1 MPMEEVEIPS
11 FFLCPISL
19 QLMKDPVT
27 VPTGITYDRESIE
40 KWLFSAKSSTCP
52 VTKQAIPDC
61 ELTPNH
67 TLRRLI
73 QSWCTLNA
81 AHGIERIP
89 TPRPPISKS
98 QIAKLL
104 HEAESP
110 DMRNK
115 CLKRLRSIATENA
128 TNRCCM
134 EAAGAADFLA
144 TLVKNETSVSSTLLD
159 ETLSDCLSFEV
170 TTRPLDEALAVLYH
184 LQLSK
189 ASLKNLIG
197 NDGVFVD
204 SLTRIMRSGTC
215 DSRAYAVMLLKSM
228 FEVADIIQ
236 LSRLRKELFVEVV
249 RLLRDQVS
257 QKATKSALKLLI
269 LACPMGRNRV
279 KAVKASAVP
288 VLIDLLLDSCNKR
301 QSETILLLLDVL
313 CQCAEGRAKLLE
325 HGAGIA
331 IVSKRILRVSE
342 TANERC
348 VRILLS
354 ISKFSATPS
363 IVQEMLQVG
372 VATKLCLVLQ
382 VEGRRETKE
391 KAREI
396 LKLHARAWKNS
407 PCIPADFLSSYP
419 A

>member
-1 MPMEEVEIPS
+1 MEEVEIPS
-11 FFLCPISL
+11 FFVCPISL
-19 QLMKDPVT
+19 QLMKDPIT

-40 KWLFSAKSSTCP
+40 KWFFSVKKSTCP

-89 TPRPPISKS
+89 TPRSPISKS

-104 HEAESP
+104 REAKSP
-110 DMRNK
+110 EMQNK

-144 TLVKNETSVSSTLLD
+144 ALVKNETSASNCGSL
-159 ETLSDCLSFEV
+159 EV
-170 TTRPLDEALAVLYH
+170 TSRPLDEALALLYH
-184 LQLSK
+184 LQLSE
-189 ASLKNLIG
+189 ASLKNLISDG
-197 NDGVFVD
+197 GVFVD
-204 SLTRIMRSGTC
+204 SLTRIMQSGTC

-236 LSRLRKELFVEVV
+236 LSSLRMELFVEVV

-269 LACPMGRNRV
+269 RACQMGRNRV
-279 KAVKASAVP
+279 KAGEASAVP
-288 VLIDLLLDSCNKR
+288 VLIDLLLDSRNEW
-301 QSETILLLLDVL
+301 QSEMILMLLDVL
-313 CQCAEGRAKLLE
+313 CQCAEGRAELLE
-325 HGAGIA
+325 HGAGIT
-331 IVSKRILRVSE
+331 IVSKKILRVSE
-342 TANERC
+342 TASERG

-372 VATKLCLVLQ
+372 VAAKLCLVLQ
-382 VEGRRETKE
+382 VEGTSKTKE

-396 LKLHARAWKNS
+396 LKLHARAWKSS
-407 PCIPADFLSSYP
+407 PCIPAEFLSFYP

>member
-1 MPMEEVEIPS
+1 MEEVEIPS
-11 FFLCPISL
+11 FFVCPISL

-27 VPTGITYDRESIE
+27 APTGITYDRESIE
-40 KWLFSAKSSTCP
+40 KWLFSAKNRTCP
-52 VTKQAIPDC
+52 VTKQPIPDC
-61 ELTPNH
+61 DLTPNH

-89 TPRPPISKS
+89 TPRPPVSKS

-104 HEAESP
+104 REAKSP

-128 TNRCCM
+128 SNRCCM

-144 TLVKNETSVSSTLLD
+144 TLVKNETST
-159 ETLSDCLSFEV
+159 SFEV
-170 TTRPLDEALAVLYH
+170 TARSLDEALAVLYH
-184 LQLSK
+184 LQLSE

-197 NDGVFVD
+197 DDGVFVD
-204 SLTRIMRSGTC
+204 SLTRIMQSGTC
-215 DSRAYAVMLLKSM
+215 DSRTYAVMLLKSM
-228 FEVADIIQ
+228 VEVADIIQ
-236 LSRLRKELFVEVV
+236 LSSLRMESFVEVV
-249 RLLRDQVS
+249 RLLHDQVS
-257 QKATKSALKLLI
+257 RKATKSALKLLI
-269 LACPMGRNRV
+269 RACPTGQNRV
-279 KAVKASAVP
+279 KAVEAGAMP
-288 VLIDLLLDSCNKR
+288 VLIDLLLDSCDKR
-301 QSETILLLLDVL
+301 QSEMILMLLDVL
-313 CQCAEGRAKLLE
+313 CRCAEGRAELLK

-342 TANERC
+342 TADERC

-354 ISKFSATPS
+354 ISKYSATP
-363 IVQEMLQVG
+363 IILQEMLRVG
-372 VATKLCLVLQ
+372 VAAKLCLVLQ
-382 VEGRRETKE
+382 VEGTSKTKE

-407 PCIPADFLSSYP
+407 PCIPDVLLSSYP

>member
-1 MPMEEVEIPS
+1 MGEVEIPS
-11 FFLCPISL
+11 FFVCPISL

-27 VPTGITYDRESIE
+27 VLTGITYDRESIE
-40 KWLFSAKSSTCP
+40 RWLFSAKNGTCP
-52 VTKQAIPDC
+52 VTKQAISGRD
-61 ELTPNH
+61 LTPNH

-104 HEAESP
+104 REARSP
-110 DMRNK
+110 DTWNE
-115 CLKRLRSIATENA
+115 CLKRLRLIATENA

-144 TLVKNETSVSSTLLD
+144 AILKNETLARSTLLD
-159 ETLSDCLSFEV
+159 ETSSNYRSFEV
-170 TTRPLDEALAVLYH
+170 TTRPLDEALAVLFH
-184 LQLSK
+184 LQLSE
-189 ASLKNLIG
+189 ASLKNLVG
-197 NDGVFVD
+197 DGAFVE
-204 SLTRIMRSGTC
+204 SLTRIMQSGTC
-215 DSRAYAVMLLKSM
+215 ESRAYAVMLLKSM
-228 FEVADIIQ
+228 FEVADAIQ
-236 LSRLRKELFVEVV
+236 LSSLKMELFVEVV
-249 RLLRDQVS
+249 RVLRDQVS

-269 LACPMGRNRV
+269 RACPRGRNRA
-279 KAVKASAVP
+279 KAVEASLVP
-288 VLIDLLLDSCNKR
+288 VLIDLLLDSREKR
-301 QSETILLLLDVL
+301 RSEMILVLLDVL
-313 CQCAEGRAKLLE
+313 CQSAEGRAELLR

-342 TANERC
+342 TASERG

-363 IVQEMLQVG
+363 VAQEMLQVG
-372 VATKLCLVLQ
+372 VAAKMCLVLQ
-382 VEGRRETKE
+382 VEGTSKTKE

-407 PCIPADFLSSYP
+407 PCMRRGSAFPL
-419 A
+419 

>member
-1 MPMEEVEIPS
+1 MEEVEIPS
-11 FFLCPISL
+11 FFVCPISL
-19 QLMKDPVT
+19 QLMKDPVA

-40 KWLFSAKSSTCP
+40 KWLFSTKKGTCP

-81 AHGIERIP
+81 AHGIERIS

-104 HEAESP
+104 REAKSP
-110 DMRNK
+110 EMRNK
-115 CLKRLRSIATENA
+115 CLKRLRLIATENA

-144 TLVKNETSVSSTLLD
+144 ALVKNETSAFNCGSL
-159 ETLSDCLSFEV
+159 EV
-170 TTRPLDEALAVLYH
+170 TSRPLDEALAVLFH
-184 LQLSK
+184 LQLSE
-189 ASLKNLIG
+189 ASLKNLISDG
-197 NDGVFVD
+197 GVFVD
-204 SLTRIMRSGTC
+204 SLTRIMQSGTC
-215 DSRAYAVMLLKSM
+215 ESRVYAVMLLKSM
-228 FEVADIIQ
+228 FEVADIIH
-236 LSRLRKELFVEVV
+236 LSSLRMELFVEVV

-257 QKATKSALKLLI
+257 LKATKSALKLLI
-269 LACPMGRNRV
+269 RACLVGRNRV
-279 KAVKASAVP
+279 KAVEACAVP
-288 VLIDLLLDSCNKR
+288 VLIDLLLDSCDRR
-301 QSETILLLLDVL
+301 QSEVILILLDEL
-313 CQCAEGRAKLLE
+313 CRCAEGRAELLE
-325 HGAGIA
+325 HEMGIA
-331 IVSKRILRVSE
+331 IVSKKILRVSA
-342 TANERC
+342 TASERC

-372 VATKLCLVLQ
+372 VAAKLCLVLQ
-382 VEGRRETKE
+382 VEGTSKTRE
-391 KAREI
+391 KAKEI

-407 PCIPADFLSSYP
+407 PCIPAEFLSSYL

>member
-1 MPMEEVEIPS
+1 MEEVEIPS
-11 FFLCPISL
+11 FFVCPISL

-40 KWLFSAKSSTCP
+40 KWLFSAKNGTCP
-52 VTKQAIPDC
+52 VTKQAISGCD
-61 ELTPNH
+61 LTPNH

-89 TPRPPISKS
+89 TPKPPISKS
-98 QIAKLL
+98 QVAKLL
-104 HEAESP
+104 REAKSP

-115 CLKRLRSIATENA
+115 CLKRLRSIAAENA
-128 TNRCCM
+128 TNRCCL

-144 TLVKNETSVSSTLLD
+144 TLVKNETSASSALLD
-159 ETLSDCLSFEV
+159 KTSSNCCSFEV

-184 LQLSK
+184 LQLSE
-189 ASLKNLIG
+189 ASLRNLIG
-197 NDGVFVD
+197 DGGVFVG
-204 SLTRIMRSGTC
+204 SLTRIMQSGTC
-215 DSRAYAVMLLKSM
+215 ESRAYAVMLLNSM

-236 LSRLRKELFVEVV
+236 LSSLRMELFVEVV
-249 RLLRDQVS
+249 RVLRDQVLR
-257 QKATKSALKLLI
+257 KATKSALKLLI
-269 LACPMGRNRV
+269 RACPMGRNRV
-279 KAVKASAVP
+279 KAVEASAVP
-288 VLIDLLLDSCNKR
+288 VLIDLLLDSRDKR
-301 QSETILLLLDVL
+301 QSEMILILLDML
-313 CQCAEGRAKLLE
+313 CQCAEGRAELLK

-331 IVSKRILRVSE
+331 IVSKKILRVSE
-342 TANERC
+342 TASERG

-354 ISKFSATPS
+354 IAKFSATPS

-372 VATKLCLVLQ
+372 VAAKLCLVLQ
-382 VEGRRETKE
+382 AEGTSNTKE

-396 LKLHARAWKNS
+396 LRLHARAWKNS
-407 PCIPADFLSSYP
+407 PCIRPEFRSSYP

>member
-1 MPMEEVEIPS
+1 MEEVEIPS
-11 FFLCPISL
+11 FFICPISL

-40 KWLFSAKSSTCP
+40 KWLFSAKNRTCP
-52 VTKQAIPDC
+52 VTKQPIPDC
-61 ELTPNH
+61 DLTPNH

-104 HEAESP
+104 CEAKSP

-128 TNRCCM
+128 SNRCCM

-144 TLVKNETSVSSTLLD
+144 TLVKNETSVSSSILD
-159 ETLSDCLSFEV
+159 ESSPNSRSFEV
-170 TTRPLDEALAVLYH
+170 TTRLLDEALAVLYH
-184 LQLSK
+184 LQLSE
-189 ASLKNLIG
+189 ASLKNLVG
-197 NDGVFVD
+197 DDGVFID
-204 SLTRIMRSGTC
+204 SLTRIMRSGTIE
-215 DSRAYAVMLLKSM
+215 SRAYAVMLLKSM
-228 FEVADIIQ
+228 FEVADVIQ
-236 LSRLRKELFVEVV
+236 LSSLRMELFVEVV

-257 QKATKSALKLLI
+257 RKATKSALKLLI
-269 LACPMGRNRV
+269 RASLIGGNRV
-279 KAVKASAVP
+279 KAVEASAVP
-288 VLIDLLLDSCNKR
+288 VLVDLLLDSCHKR
-301 QSETILLLLDVL
+301 ESEMILTLLDVL
-313 CQCAEGRAKLLE
+313 CRCAEGRAELLK

-331 IVSKRILRVSE
+331 VVSKRILRVSE

-348 VRILLS
+348 VGILLS
-354 ISKFSATPS
+354 ISKFSATQS
-363 IVQEMLQVG
+363 IVQEMLQIG
-372 VATKLCLVLQ
+372 VAAKLCLVLQ
-382 VEGRRETKE
+382 VEGPSKTKV

-407 PCIPADFLSSYP
+407 PCIPVEFLSSYP

>member
-1 MPMEEVEIPS
+1 MEEVEIPS
-11 FFLCPISL
+11 FFVCPISL

-40 KWLFSAKSSTCP
+40 KWLFSAKNGTCP
-52 VTKQAIPDC
+52 VTKQEISGCD
-61 ELTPNH
+61 LTPNH

-89 TPRPPISKS
+89 TPRPPVSKS
-98 QIAKLL
+98 QVAKLL
-104 HEAESP
+104 REAKSP

-115 CLKRLRSIATENA
+115 CLQRMRWIAAENA

-144 TLVKNETSVSSTLLD
+144 TLVKNETSASAALLD
-159 ETLSDCLSFEV
+159 ETSSNCCSFEV

-184 LQLSK
+184 LQLSE

-204 SLTRIMRSGTC
+204 SLTRIMQSGTC
-215 DSRAYAVMLLKSM
+215 ESRAYAVVLLNSM

-236 LSRLRKELFVEVV
+236 LSSLRMELFVEVV

-257 QKATKSALKLLI
+257 RKVTKSALKLLI
-269 LACPMGRNRV
+269 RACPMSRNRV
-279 KAVKASAVP
+279 KVVDASAVQ
-288 VLIDLLLDSCNKR
+288 VLIDLLLDSCDKR
-301 QSETILLLLDVL
+301 QSEMILILLDVL
-313 CQCAEGRAKLLE
+313 CQCAEGRAELLK

-331 IVSKRILRVSE
+331 IVSKKILRVSE
-342 TANERC
+342 TASERG
-348 VRILLS
+348 VRILFS
-354 ISKFSATPS
+354 IAKFSATPS

-372 VATKLCLVLQ
+372 VAAKLCLVLQ
-382 VEGRRETKE
+382 VEGTSKTKE

-396 LKLHARAWKNS
+396 LRLHARTWKNS
-407 PCIPADFLSSYP
+407 PCIRAEFLSSYP

>member
-1 MPMEEVEIPS
+1 MEEVEIPS
-11 FFLCPISL
+11 FFICPISL

-40 KWLFSAKSSTCP
+40 KWLFSAKNRTCP
-52 VTKQAIPDC
+52 ITKQPIPDC
-61 ELTPNH
+61 DLTPNH

-89 TPRPPISKS
+89 TPRSPLSKS

-104 HEAESP
+104 REAKSV

-128 TNRCCM
+128 SNRCCM

-144 TLVKNETSVSSTLLD
+144 TLVKNETS
-159 ETLSDCLSFEV
+159 
-170 TTRPLDEALAVLYH
+170 ALAVLYH
-184 LQLSK
+184 LQLSE

-197 NDGVFVD
+197 DDGVFID
-204 SLTRIMRSGTC
+204 SLTRIMQSGNC

-228 FEVADIIQ
+228 FEVADIVQ
-236 LSRLRKELFVEVV
+236 LSSLRMESFVEVV
-249 RLLRDQVS
+249 RILCDQVS
-257 QKATKSALKLLI
+257 LKATKSALKLLI
-269 LACPMGRNRV
+269 RACQMGRNRV
-279 KAVKASAVP
+279 KAVEAGAMP
-288 VLIDLLLDSCNKR
+288 VLIDLLLDSCDKR
-301 QSETILLLLDVL
+301 QSEIILTLLDVL
-313 CQCAEGRAKLLE
+313 CRCAEGRAELLK

-354 ISKFSATPS
+354 ISKFSATQS

-372 VATKLCLVLQ
+372 VAAKLCLVLQ
-382 VEGRRETKE
+382 VEGTSKTKE

-407 PCIPADFLSSYP
+407 PCISAKFLSSYP